1 MAGCF
6 GWIKAM
12 LQISYG
18 APVMGNNGVWK
29 RGLRSQIIFVL
40 IAPDILTIV
49 QQWKRNMMKP
59 AQVVKALAALAQ
71 PTRLA
76 IYRLLV
82 ARGPEGMA
90 AGQVAEKLK
99 VSPATLS
106 FHFKTL
112 SHAGLLDS
120 RQDGRFIYYAANF
133 TVMNGMVA
141 YLTENCCGGN
151 PDACKQ
157 AK

>member
-1 MAGCF
+1 
-6 GWIKAM
+6 
-12 LQISYG
+12 
-18 APVMGNNGVWK
+18 
-29 RGLRSQIIFVL
+29 
-40 IAPDILTIV
+40 
-49 QQWKRNMMKP
+49 MMKP
-59 AQVVKALAALAQ
+59 TQVVKALAALAQ

-82 ARGPEGMA
+82 SCGPEGLA
-90 AGQVAEKLK
+90 AGQIAEKLK

-112 SHAGLLDS
+112 SHAGLVES

-133 TVMNGMVA
+133 VVMNGMVD

-151 PDACKQ
+151 TEACKTPS
-157 AK
+157 KKC

>member
-1 MAGCF
+1 
-6 GWIKAM
+6 
-12 LQISYG
+12 
-18 APVMGNNGVWK
+18 
-29 RGLRSQIIFVL
+29 
-40 IAPDILTIV
+40 
-49 QQWKRNMMKP
+49 MMKS

-82 ARGPEGMA
+82 SVGPEGLA
-90 AGQVAEKLK
+90 AGQIAEKLK
-99 VSPATLS
+99 VSPATMS

-112 SHAGLLDS
+112 SHAGLVES

-133 TVMNGMVA
+133 TVMHGMVD

-151 PDACKQ
+151 ADACNVPSK
-157 AK
+157 KC